1 MRFAFMAGQ
10 LLSHIA
16 AWGMLPNFAQSACFF
31 KLPKNSRLSH
41 LLVKQDTLCRSIR
54 NMVEDCA
61 IDVHPLTLHGR
72 WIGYDI
78 TNTLCRPIKKSAW
91 HYWPF

>member
-72 WIGYDI
+72 WIG
-78 TNTLCRPIKKSAW
+78 TTLRI
-91 HYWPF
+91 HYADR